1 MTIKSTLRGLFPT
14 ASKSGINNLVKILD
28 PCCGPCNPCSNSSG
42 PANFYRD
49 VFVDPA
55 NGTTNFTLTHAP
67 VAPETVVRGGSVLLP
82 NEYSITGTTLT
93 LVTPISASVGGGG
106 SEDIMVIYPY

>member
-28 PCCGPCNPCSNSSG
+28 PCCGPCDPCSNSSTT
-42 PANFYRD
+42 NFYRD
-49 VFVDPA
+49 VFVDPL
-55 NGTTNFTLTHAP
+55 NGTANFTLTYTP
-67 VAPETVVRGGSVLLP
+67 IAPETVVRGGSVLLP
-82 NEYSITGTTLT
+82 NEYTIVGNVLT